1 MRSENIKSMSFEQHH
16 FFTGSSVGHVNS
28 LIGSATGLNK
38 INRHNHDLDDRN
50 SILKNGVTRIRVR

>member
-1 MRSENIKSMSFEQHH
+1 MSFEQHH
-16 FFTGSSVGHVNS
+16 FFTGSSVGHVNP